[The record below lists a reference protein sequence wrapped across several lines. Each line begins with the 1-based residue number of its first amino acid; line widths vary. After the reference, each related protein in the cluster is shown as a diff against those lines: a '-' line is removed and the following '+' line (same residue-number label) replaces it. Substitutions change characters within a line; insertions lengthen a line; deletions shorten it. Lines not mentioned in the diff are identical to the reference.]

1 MKYIEVSIREKDK
14 RKKKLTLVNMRDEL
28 VNFMYRDTVA
38 SSSRIDQ
45 QFYILLYFTSL
56 KTNDKSLI
64 ESLLDSALPRFQ
76 KLSEDLS
83 ARKSYLKKH
92 EYNEAVKKHGLED
105 FFTYDIFFII
115 CEAII
120 DIDNIEKRYE
130 DLYVTNEHMTAVMAN
145 LKQKYRP
152 DIARLYSLF
161 NTSRIKDERIDD
173 YGFTHDLSKSVY
185 RTIKMRNAKNFE
197 LNLQRYT
204 HIKKVTSNSPII
216 LDIIQI
222 VDPQIIF
229 DLWDKYHVFDYMT
242 GIWKFINGSP
252 VLSGAAGAIIAQPVI
267 EKYNAWKGA
276 RHGQDKKYKETTR
289 EAFKVAKSQY
299 AEQLESI
306 NLKLVQSVMDANEH
320 LMEEVSFLKKA
331 LEREQQKTVT
341 KDDDEIKR
349 LKKRIEQL
357 ENVEVTTS
365 EVKSDSNIVESA
377 DDQS

>member
-14 RKKKLTLVNMRDEL
+14 RKKNLTLVNMRDEL

-38 SSSRIDQ
+38 SSSRTDQ
-45 QFYILLYFTSL
+45 QFYILLYFASL
-56 KTNDKSLI
+56 KVSDKSLV
-64 ESLLDSALPRFQ
+64 EALLETALPRFQ

-83 ARKSYLKKH
+83 GRKTYLKKH
-92 EYNEAVKKHGLED
+92 EYNESVKKHGLED

-120 DIDNIEKRYE
+120 DIDNIEKRYK
-130 DLYVTNEHMTAVMAN
+130 DLYEMNEHMTGVMAA

-152 DIARLYSLF
+152 DIIKYYSLF
-161 NTSRIKDERIDD
+161 NASRIKDERTDD
-173 YGFTHDLSKSVY
+173 YGFVHDLSKSVY

-197 LNLQRYT
+197 LNLQKYT
-204 HIKKVTSNSPII
+204 RIKKVTSNSPIV

-242 GIWKFINGSP
+242 GILKFVDGSNI
-252 VLSGAAGAIIAQPVI
+252 LSGAIGAVLGPSLL
-267 EKYNAWKGA
+267 EKYNAWKAA
-276 RHGQDKKYKETTR
+276 RQGQDKKYKETTR
-289 EAFKVAKSQY
+289 EAFKVAKTQHSD
-299 AEQLESI
+299 QLDGI
-306 NLKLVQSVMDANEH
+306 NLKLVQSVMDANKH
-320 LMEEVSFLKKA
+320 LMEEVSFLKKT

-349 LKKRIEQL
+349 LKKRIDQL

-365 EVKSDSNIVESA
+365 EVKSDDAIDEIEQIA
-377 DDQS
+377 

>member
-14 RKKKLTLVNMRDEL
+14 RKKNLTLVNMRDEL

-38 SSSRIDQ
+38 SSSRTDQ
-45 QFYILLYFTSL
+45 QFYILLYFASL
-56 KTNDKSLI
+56 KVNEKSLI
-64 ESLLDSALPRFQ
+64 EALLEAALPRFQ

-83 ARKSYLKKH
+83 ERKTYLKKH
-92 EYNEAVKKHGLED
+92 EYNESVQKHSLEA

-120 DIDNIEKRYE
+120 DIDNIEKQYE
-130 DLYVTNEHMTAVMAN
+130 DLYARNEHMTTVMAS

-152 DIARLYSLF
+152 DIVKYYSLF
-161 NTSRIKDERIDD
+161 NASRIKDERTDD
-173 YGFTHDLSKSVY
+173 YGFVHDLSKSVY

-197 LNLQRYT
+197 LNLQKYT
-204 HIKKVTSNSPII
+204 RVKRVTSNSPIV

-242 GIWKFINGSP
+242 GVWKFINGSP
-252 VLSGAAGAIIAQPVI
+252 VISGAAGAIIAQPVI
-267 EKYNAWKGA
+267 EKYNAWRGA

-289 EAFKVAKSQY
+289 EAFKVAKNQHSD
-299 AEQLESI
+299 QLEGI

-320 LMEEVSFLKKA
+320 LIEEVSFLKKV
-331 LEREQQKTVT
+331 LERERQKSVT

-349 LKKRIEQL
+349 LKRRIDQL
-357 ENVEVTTS
+357 ENIEVTTS
-365 EVKSDSNIVESA
+365 DVKSNDIIDEPEGV
-377 DDQS
+377 

>member
-14 RKKKLTLVNMRDEL
+14 RKKNLTLVNMRDEL

-45 QFYILLYFTSL
+45 QFYILLYFASL
-56 KTNDKSLI
+56 KVGDKSLI
-64 ESLLDSALPRFQ
+64 EALLDAALPRFQ

-83 ARKSYLKKH
+83 GRRAYLKKH
-92 EYNEAVKKHGLED
+92 EYNESVKKHGLEN

-120 DIDNIEKRYE
+120 DIENIEKRYKN
-130 DLYVTNEHMTAVMAN
+130 LYESNEHMTAIMAS
-145 LKQKYRP
+145 LKRRYRP
-152 DIARLYSLF
+152 DIVQYYSLF
-161 NTSRIKDERIDD
+161 SSSRIKDERIDD

-204 HIKKVTSNSPII
+204 RIKKVTSNSPIV

-242 GIWKFINGSP
+242 GILKFVDDSSI
-252 VLSGAAGAIIAQPVI
+252 LSGAIGAVLGPTLL
-267 EKYNAWKGA
+267 EKYNAWKAA
-276 RHGQDKKYKETTR
+276 RQGQDKKYKATTR
-289 EAFKVAKSQY
+289 EAFKVAKSQHS
-299 AEQLESI
+299 EQLEDI
-306 NLKLVQSVMDANEH
+306 NLKLVQSVMDANKH
-320 LMEEVSFLKKA
+320 LSEEVSFLREA
-331 LEREQQKTVT
+331 LKREQEKTVM

-349 LKKRIEQL
+349 LKKRIDQL

-365 EVKSDSNIVESA
+365 AVKSDDTIDEA
-377 DDQS
+377 EQ